1 MTGAH
6 DRLSDAFHQLDD
18 ELSSG
23 VPLPSVDAV
32 IGRAGTLN
40 RASTA
45 AAVAVISVGALG
57 GVTAV
62 AHAGVRPVAVAE
74 TVAAPPPPPPTTT
87 TTTPTPAPVVAAP
100 PVITTVAKPVA
111 PRRTRVVVVPTTR
124 QRVVAP
130 VEEPTEAE
138 TKPPTKE
145 GNPDPTTSKPP
156 KTPKNTSSNAPFERF
171 SAEGNCETRSIAT
184 SAPWLRFHTHQPK
197 ARATRT
203 AATIR

>member
-6 DRLSDAFHQLDD
+6 NRLSDAFHRLDD

-45 AAVAVISVGALG
+45 AAVAVLSVGALG

-74 TVAAPPPPPPTTT
+74 AVVAPPATSTTPTTT
-87 TTTPTPAPVVAAP
+87 TTTPPPAVAPAPVA
-100 PVITTVAKPVA
+100 TTVAKPVV
-111 PRRTRVVVVPTTR
+111 PRRTRVVAPATR
-124 QRVVAP
+124 PRVVAP
-130 VEEPTEAE
+130 VEEPSEVE
-138 TKPPTKE
+138 TTAPPTKE
-145 GNPDPTTSKPP
+145 GNPDPTTKPTKPP
-156 KTPKNTSSNAPFERF
+156 KTNGSGSTSTN
-171 SAEGNCETRSIAT
+171 GNGTPAAQESSDGT
-184 SAPWLRFHTHQPK
+184 STTGGSGLAVNPT
-197 ARATRT
+197 
-203 AATIR
+203 